1 MNFTVTLSGPAP
13 AGGVAF
19 TATTTDGTATAPEDY
34 LALAE
39 GFLIEEG
46 ETQATVSVD
55 IVGDTVPEPDETFT
69 VTIATSAAGVVVGT
83 GTGTGTI
90 LNDDA
95 LVLEI
100 FEIQG
105 SGLRSPYAPASG
117 NDPGQVV
124 TTQAN
129 VVTALASN
137 GFFMQT
143 PDARDD
149 DDPMTS
155 NGIFVFTGAS
165 QPAQIGDVVDVTARV
180 QEFFNWTQLT
190 QAAVTVTASGAAMP
204 TAVVLDETR
213 PSPDPA
219 NLSCGDT
226 NFECFENMLV
236 HVPAGVV
243 PGGRVEVSA
252 IDPEM
257 GAMFYV
263 YERFTP
269 GRIPVPERSTRCFAC
284 HAGTATNYVP
294 GLIAESVL
302 VSMAGSSLQTFRR
315 DEQGHQI
322 PLETRFGGWL
332 LTGKHNLTKHE
343 ANVAGQS
350 DAGKITRFD
359 ASPGRFSDLSLHL
372 RQTSDILP
380 HLVHEH
386 QLGFENRLFQLS
398 YLLRH
403 YRSEGKGRLTP
414 DAEKEIDA
422 KCAELARYILFA
434 DESALPAKG
443 IEGDPDFIRDFQAKK
458 ITTGS
463 GHSLKDFDLKTR
475 LFKYRCTYMLYTDSW
490 KEAPRDIKDKVY
502 LHMAQGLKETGT
514 PKDMSHLPVSERLAI
529 RAILK
534 ETLPG
539 LPAWWR

>member
-1 MNFTVTLSGPAP
+1 MPSPRHIAASAIALLGVTLP
-13 AGGVAF
+13 
-19 TATTTDGTATAPEDY
+19 
-34 LALAE
+34 ALAQSAE
-39 GFLIEEG
+39 RLFNFREPPHSYFEHKPKDRLAKLHQDLDAGKAELDTSSDRAFL
-46 ETQATVSVD
+46 VS
-55 IVGDTVPEPDETFT
+55 ILKALEIPESSQILVFS
-69 VTIATSAAGVVVGT
+69 ATSLQSEIINPRNPRA
-83 GTGTGTI
+83 
-90 LNDDA
+90 LYFNDDTY
-95 LVLEI
+95 V
-100 FEIQG
+100 G
-105 SGLRSPYAPASG
+105 
-117 NDPGQVV
+117 
-124 TTQAN
+124 
-129 VVTALASN
+129 
-137 GFFMQT
+137 
-143 PDARDD
+143 
-149 DDPMTS
+149 
-155 NGIFVFTGAS
+155 
-165 QPAQIGDVVDVTARV
+165 
-180 QEFFNWTQLT
+180 W
-190 QAAVTVTASGAAMP
+190 
-204 TAVVLDETR
+204 
-213 PSPDPA
+213 
-219 NLSCGDT
+219 
-226 NFECFENMLV
+226 
-236 HVPAGVV
+236 V
-243 PGGRVEVSA
+243 PGGRLEVSA

-332 LTGKHNLTKHE
+332 LTGKHNLSKHE
-343 ANVAGQS
+343 GNVAGQS

-403 YRSEGKGRLTP
+403 YLNEGKGSLTP

-434 DESALPAKG
+434 DEAALPAKG

-458 ITTGS
+458 ITTRS

-475 LFKYRCTYMLYTDSW
+475 LFKYRCTYMLHTDSW

-514 PKDMSHLPVSERLAI
+514 PRDMSHLPVSERLAI